1 MTPAA
6 RYAAAID
13 ILDRIQT
20 GEVAE
25 RALTNWA
32 RGHRFAGSKDRAA
45 IRDHVFDV
53 LRCKASAALA
63 GGGAQGRALVAG
75 LLRLQ
80 GTDPATV
87 FTGEGFAP
95 DPLSDEERA
104 ALSEPLPDAIA
115 QLDWPDWLRDQL
127 AADLGPDFN
136 AISEAMRARAPVFL
150 RVNLAKA
157 DRAEAI
163 AALAKDGIEA
173 FPHPLAETALEL
185 GEGARRIQQAEAY
198 TNGLV
203 ELQDAASQA
212 AIASVPIAAGQR
224 VLDYCAGGGGKALA
238 LAAACPEAQIAAH
251 DIDAGR
257 MRDLPVRAKRA
268 GTKVAMRAPGDPGT
282 GYDLVVV
289 DAPCSGSGTWRR
301 TPDAKW
307 RLSAARLAELVTLQ
321 SEILDVARD
330 LVAPGGR
337 LVYMTCSLLS
347 VENGAQIADFVTRH
361 GCALLSQRQF
371 TPLSGGDGFF
381 VAQLQL

>member
-80 GTDPATV
+80 GTDPVTI

-95 DPLSDEERA
+95 APLTEEERA

-127 AADLGPDFN
+127 AADLGPDFDE
-136 AISEAMRARAPVFL
+136 ISGAMRARAPVFL
-150 RVNLAKA
+150 RVN
-157 DRAEAI
+157 I
-163 AALAKDGIEA
+163 
-173 FPHPLAETALEL
+173 
-185 GEGARRIQQAEAY
+185 
-198 TNGLV
+198 
-203 ELQDAASQA
+203 
-212 AIASVPIAAGQR
+212 
-224 VLDYCAGGGGKALA
+224 
-238 LAAACPEAQIAAH
+238 
-251 DIDAGR
+251 
-257 MRDLPVRAKRA
+257 
-268 GTKVAMRAPGDPGT
+268 
-282 GYDLVVV
+282 
-289 DAPCSGSGTWRR
+289 
-301 TPDAKW
+301 
-307 RLSAARLAELVTLQ
+307 
-321 SEILDVARD
+321 
-330 LVAPGGR
+330 
-337 LVYMTCSLLS
+337 
-347 VENGAQIADFVTRH
+347 
-361 GCALLSQRQF
+361 
-371 TPLSGGDGFF
+371 
-381 VAQLQL
+381 

>member
-104 ALSEPLPDAIA
+104 ALSKPLPDDIA

-127 AADLGPDFN
+127 AADLGSDFDD
-136 AISEAMRARAPVFL
+136 ISEAMRARAPVFL

-163 AALAKDGIEA
+163 AVLAKDGIEA

-198 TNGLV
+198 TDGLV

-361 GCALLSQRQF
+361 GCELVSQRQF
-371 TPLSGGDGFF
+371 APLSGGDGFF